1 MLKNKSV
8 EAFYGR
14 LGFDLVWQILLVGIV
29 HILTPRAYEDL
40 RRNQL
45 KMWMT
50 LFIES
55 LTTINPIIPTLM
67 DKHFLKT
74 MPPILIHGWKTKPF
88 LPPVNDRGLIL
99 YCRVV

>member
-45 KMWMT
+45 RMWMT
-50 LFIES
+50 LFIEL
-55 LTTINPIIPTLM
+55 LTTINPIISTLM

-74 MPPILIHGWKTKPF
+74 MPPSKLASTTSCIT
-88 LPPVNDRGLIL
+88 
-99 YCRVV
+99 Y